1 MKKSWWAVVAVLA
14 STVPAAGCG
23 GGPGPEESGAGRDRP
38 VVEPAGSIVPDEE
51 GEDVP
56 EATLAVCE
64 ECQRRLAARQYASA
78 VNSMDRHA
86 ARASTQAAPIP
97 SKRAVALLCAGVAR
111 TNLGLYR
118 EALANLAEADE
129 LHGHLPAQTRPQL
142 LEMLYHAELI
152 SATAVGDGAR
162 KEAALEGLQATG
174 RNVGPYVKEACGVA
188 PDPAAVR
195 TCGTSPPPGT
205 TQPGTTQPGTTQP
218 GTPLPG
224 TTQPGNPT
232 PVPQT
237 PGPGEE
243 TGGEVT
249 EPPGNGDGSQ
259 PETGDGGPETD
270 DGPPPDT
277 DAPEPDE
284 T

>member
-1 MKKSWWAVVAVLA
+1 M
-14 STVPAAGCG
+14 
-23 GGPGPEESGAGRDRP
+23 
-38 VVEPAGSIVPDEE
+38 
-51 GEDVP
+51 
-56 EATLAVCE
+56 CE

-78 VNSMDRHA
+78 VKSMDRHA
-86 ARASTQAAPIP
+86 ARASTQDTPIP

-118 EALANLAEADE
+118 EALANLEEADE

-174 RNVGPYVKEACGVA
+174 RNIGPYVKEACGVA

-195 TCGTSPPPGT
+195 TCGTSPL
-205 TQPGTTQPGTTQP
+205 P

-224 TTQPGNPT
+224 SPLPGTTLPGTPAGSSTPTSDGRT
-232 PVPQT
+232 PVPRT

-243 TGGEVT
+243 SGGEVT
-249 EPPGNGDGSQ
+249 EA